1 MSLKTSIKPIKED
14 PYLEQEIDS
23 PSVQNSTRT
32 LGMDSAARVKFR
44 SIAMAPQFDH
54 CLLMNFTELN
64 LFQEAQLK
72 CHETF
77 TEADALKQIK
87 KSLGET
93 NQFKYFVVEIEETTR
108 VNLKWI
114 VSSIRDV
121 YSQHDRRDHLPRLKI
136 IVMSTVVSE
145 QTLEEC

>member
-1 MSLKTSIKPIKED
+1 
-14 PYLEQEIDS
+14 
-23 PSVQNSTRT
+23 
-32 LGMDSAARVKFR
+32 
-44 SIAMAPQFDH
+44 
-54 CLLMNFTELN
+54 MNFTEVN

-72 CHETF
+72 CQETF

-93 NQFKYFVVEIEETTR
+93 NQFKYFVIEIEESTR
-108 VNLKWI
+108 VNLNWI

-121 YSQHDRRDHLPRLKI
+121 YNEHDRRDQLPRLKI
-136 IVMSTVVSE
+136 IVMSATVFE